1 MDELNGLRTIESN
14 VGAVNSFLTEHHE
27 GTAMAIL
34 DISEGLKTVTTL
46 CRESKDICTKVQS
59 SVASN
64 SPLNSG
70 FKEVCI

>member
-1 MDELNGLRTIESN
+1 MDELDGLRTIQSN

-27 GTAMAIL
+27 GTAMAIR

-59 SVASN
+59 SVVSN
-64 SPLNSG
+64 SPMKTG
-70 FKEVCI
+70 YKQV